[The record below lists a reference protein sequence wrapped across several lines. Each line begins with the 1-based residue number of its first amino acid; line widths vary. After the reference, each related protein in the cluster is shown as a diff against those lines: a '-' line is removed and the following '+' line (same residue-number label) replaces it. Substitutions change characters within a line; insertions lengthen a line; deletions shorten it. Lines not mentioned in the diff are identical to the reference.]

1 MVLCFKKR
9 DYSDTSY
16 SDTLK
21 KKSGKISIIKTKV
34 LQIYHKKR
42 LRSEYSESEYSEIPT
57 QK

>member
-42 LRSEYSESEYSEIPT
+42 LRSEYSEIPT
-57 QK
+57 QQ